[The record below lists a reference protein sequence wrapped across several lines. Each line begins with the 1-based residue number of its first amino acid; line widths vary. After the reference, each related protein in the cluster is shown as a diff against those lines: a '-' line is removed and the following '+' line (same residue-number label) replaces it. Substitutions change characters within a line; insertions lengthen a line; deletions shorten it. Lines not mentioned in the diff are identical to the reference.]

1 MDKGVWRRHAMLEWF
16 RKDGLEPWKNEKEK
30 NGKVCE
36 KREMY
41 MKNNGTYFN
50 LGKWI
55 FVLQFTVICTVS

>member
-1 MDKGVWRRHAMLEWF
+1 MK
-16 RKDGLEPWKNEKEK
+16 KKNE
-30 NGKVCE
+30 KVCE

-50 LGKWI
+50 LDKWI